1 MSNKEWIANVRS
13 GDATG
18 RAEADG
24 FGGLRK
30 YAKSKGI
37 DTSVYEPIGIRIEM
51 EETYFGFQIICKDA
65 TGPSNKITSFG
76 FEKEQDLNELRKIFE
91 RLDVFLSGRQVKS
104 KEYDWS
110 EYDKFPRL
118 TIIHHP
124 GGELIGT
131 AAADGH
137 ESAISGLS
145 GYLEDKG
152 IDTEMYKPIGI
163 VIQIGASHFEVL
175 CTDPTRQETISIKKI
190 ISFGYQEK
198 QDLDKLHKIF
208 KRLEVVL
215 LDRDLSPKNYDCSD
229 LDSPT
234 MIDDRPE

>member
-1 MSNKEWIANVRS
+1 MSNKERTANVQY

-24 FGGLRK
+24 FGELRK

-37 DTSVYEPIGIRIEM
+37 DTSVYEPIGIRIQM
-51 EETYFGFQIICKDA
+51 EETYFGFEIICKVA
-65 TGPSNKITSFG
+65 TGRSNKITSFG
-76 FEKEQDLNELRKIFE
+76 FEKEQDLHELRKIFE
-91 RLDVFLSGRQVKS
+91 RLDVFLLGKQVKPE
-104 KEYDWS
+104 EYDWPECGKS
-110 EYDKFPRL
+110 TSL

-124 GGELIGT
+124 DGELIGT

-137 ESAISGLS
+137 ECAISGLKD
-145 GYLEDKG
+145 YLEDKG
-152 IDTEMYKPIGI
+152 IDTSMYKPIGI
-163 VIQIGASHFEVL
+163 VIQIGVSHFDIL
-175 CTDPTRQETISIKKI
+175 CADLTSKKI
-190 ISFGYQEK
+190 TSFGFEEQ

-215 LDRDLSPKNYDCSD
+215 LDRDLSPANYDWSD